1 MTASSSASTYFQNN
15 AFGASAVGQVV
26 ALYDTILR
34 DLRRALDAIAD
45 NDIERRVNSAN
56 HAIMVVGELQGVLD
70 FERGGEPAKHLNS
83 FYNISRALIIK
94 ACVHSERQQ
103 FEKVAE
109 MFTTLRVAWSHVERT
124 IAPAQ
129 PSERLRVS
137 SQQQKMPQ
145 SISEDSDKISSSRG
159 NWSA

>member
-15 AFGASAVGQVV
+15 VFGASALGQVV

-34 DLRRALDAIAD
+34 DLRRAMDAIAD

-56 HAIMVVGELQGVLD
+56 HAIMVIGELQGVLD
-70 FERGGEPAKHLNS
+70 FERGGEPAKHLNG
-83 FYNISRALIIK
+83 FYNITRALIIK
-94 ACVHSERQQ
+94 ASVHSERQQ
-103 FEKVAE
+103 FEQVAE
-109 MFTTLRVAWSHVERT
+109 MFTKLRVAWSHAERT
-124 IAPAQ
+124 LAPDP

-137 SQQQKMPQ
+137 SQQQNRPQ
-145 SISEDSDKISSSRG
+145 SISGDSENMTSRG